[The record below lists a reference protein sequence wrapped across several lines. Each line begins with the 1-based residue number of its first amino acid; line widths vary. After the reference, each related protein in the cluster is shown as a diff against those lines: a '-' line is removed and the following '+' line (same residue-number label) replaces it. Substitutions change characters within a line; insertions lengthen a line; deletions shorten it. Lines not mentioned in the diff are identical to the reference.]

1 MSTILRILE
10 VSQEKGWIDLIATEA
25 NKDILK
31 FILSTVVLHKEST
44 DSQHENKIENE
55 ELNEELNSLLFE
67 AEKQLLLML
76 INAKI
81 PIKELEEFLK
91 VEEEQ
96 VEEIVEI

>member
-1 MSTILRILE
+1 MSRILRILE

-31 FILSTVVLHKEST
+31 FIITAALL
-44 DSQHENKIENE
+44 DENKIENE

-96 VEEIVEI
+96 VEEIIEI

>member
-1 MSTILRILE
+1 MSRILRILE
-10 VSQEKGWIDLIATEA
+10 ISQEKGWIDLIDTEA
-25 NKDILK
+25 NKDLLK
-31 FILSTVVLHKEST
+31 FILSTVVLH
-44 DSQHENKIENE
+44 ENKIEDE

-96 VEEIVEI
+96 VEEIIEI